1 MNVNTGK
8 KSISSG
14 SSGRSREPVVTL
26 ALDVSSAAGRC
37 FLAGAAQYNSENDHW
52 SLRLVRPSHHAGET
66 LLNGTARPMDGA
78 ILGFADEELVRSLMA
93 RGIPVVVLGHGA
105 SRMSCAG
112 VASDDAAIGRMG
124 AHHLLEI
131 GLSRFAFLGHADHA
145 ESKLRYQGFCEAL
158 REAELDT
165 GLQPGQV
172 VHHFQCEPETE
183 ESGDQAEFEQ
193 WVTRLPSPVGIM
205 ASDDML
211 ALRLLYASQ
220 KTSRLVPDD
229 LAVLGVNDDE
239 VVRSLASPSLST
251 VVPNWVNVGYE
262 AASILAR
269 LMAGDRSATTSIL
282 VPPVRMVE
290 RLSTSLLAV
299 KDDVVAD
306 GMQFIRR
313 HACEGISVADVAY
326 AMAVS
331 RSVLQRRFQRAIGR
345 TVHDM
350 IRKERIERARVLLVS
365 TKLPRHEIAVRAGFK
380 HDEHFSRAFK
390 KHVGMTMADYREL
403 YGAKVEMENGSS
415 AGPEEPSRLHD
426 RSYDR

>member
-1 MNVNTGK
+1 V
-8 KSISSG
+8 
-14 SSGRSREPVVTL
+14 PVVTL

-52 SLRLVRPSHHAGET
+52 TLRLVPPSHRAGEA
-66 LLNGTARPMDGA
+66 LLNGKAKPSDGV
-78 ILGFADEELVRSLMA
+78 ILGFADEELVGSLTA
-93 RGIPVVVLGHGA
+93 KSVPVVVLDHGA
-105 SRMSCAG
+105 SRMNCAG
-112 VASDDAAIGRMG
+112 VACDDNAIGRMG

-131 GLSRFAFLGHADHA
+131 GLSRFAFLGYADHT
-145 ESKLRYQGFCEAL
+145 ESKLRYQGFCTAL
-158 REAELDT
+158 REAVLDG

-172 VHHFQCEPETE
+172 VHYFQCEPETDE
-183 ESGDQAEFEQ
+183 PLDQTELEQ

-211 ALRLLYASQ
+211 ALRLLEASQ

-229 LAVLGVNDDE
+229 LAILGVNDDE
-239 VVRSLASPSLST
+239 VVRNLASPSLST

-262 AASILAR
+262 AASLLAR
-269 LMAGDRSATTSIL
+269 LMAGDGSARTSVL
-282 VPPVRMVE
+282 VPPVRVVE
-290 RLSTSLLAV
+290 RLSTSLMAV
-299 KDDVVAD
+299 KDEVVAE

-313 HACEGISVADVAY
+313 HACEGITVADVAY

-390 KHVGMTMADYREL
+390 KQVGMTMAEYREL
-403 YGAKVEMENGSS
+403 YGTRVEMENGSS
-415 AGPEEPSRLHD
+415 AGPEEPTRLHD